1 MKILIAFIA
10 GILLGVLFNG
20 TNDTFIDSLRRW
32 LNETAKQSKGKR
44 AEFEDNIEKN
54 LPEFRRWVKQ
64 EAERKR
70 KLKRKLLLYCLLV
83 LAVVLFF
90 QSIEFS
96 PDENKQTS
104 SVFQTNNKQQS
115 ALEKDSTA
123 PEAAVKATTR

>member
-1 MKILIAFIA
+1 MTILLSFIA
-10 GILLGVLFNG
+10 GILIGMLLNG
-20 TNDTFIDSLRRW
+20 TNDTFTDSLRKW
-32 LNETAKQSKGKR
+32 LNETAKNDKRRR

-64 EAERKR
+64 EAERKS

-83 LAVVLFF
+83 LAVVLLF

-115 ALEKDSTA
+115 ALEKDSTT
-123 PEAAVKATTR
+123 PEAAVKATDR

>member
-10 GILLGVLFNG
+10 GILIGMLLNG
-20 TNDTFIDSLRRW
+20 TNDTFTDSLRKW
-32 LNETAKQSKGKR
+32 LNETAKNDKRRR

-64 EAERKR
+64 EAERKS

-115 ALEKDSTA
+115 ALEKDSTT
-123 PEAAVKATTR
+123 PEAAVKATDR

>member
-1 MKILIAFIA
+1 MTILLSFIA
-10 GILLGVLFNG
+10 GILIGMLLNG
-20 TNDTFIDSLRRW
+20 TNDTFTDSLRKW
-32 LNETAKQSKGKR
+32 LNETAKQNKGRR

-70 KLKRKLLLYCLLV
+70 KLKRKFLLYCLLV

-115 ALEKDSTA
+115 ALEKDSTT
-123 PEAAVKATTR
+123 PEAAVKATDR

>member
-10 GILLGVLFNG
+10 GILIGVLLNG
-20 TNDTFIDSLRRW
+20 TNDTFIDSLRKW
-32 LNETAKQSKGKR
+32 LNETAKNDKGRR

-83 LAVVLFF
+83 LAVVLLF

-96 PDENKQTS
+96 PDENKQIS

-115 ALEKDSTA
+115 ALEKDSTT
-123 PEAAVKATTR
+123 PEATVKATDR

>member
-1 MKILIAFIA
+1 M
-10 GILLGVLFNG
+10 LLNG
-20 TNDTFIDSLRRW
+20 TNDTFTDSLRKW
-32 LNETAKQSKGKR
+32 LNETAKNDKRRR

-115 ALEKDSTA
+115 ALEKDSTT
-123 PEAAVKATTR
+123 PEAAVKATDR

>member
-32 LNETAKQSKGKR
+32 LNETGKQSKGKR
-44 AEFEDNIEKN
+44 AELEDNIEKT

-70 KLKRKLLLYCLLV
+70 KLKRKFLLYCLLV
-83 LAVVLFF
+83 LAIVLLF

-104 SVFQTNNKQQS
+104 SVFQTNK
-115 ALEKDSTA
+115 K
-123 PEAAVKATTR
+123 P

>member
-1 MKILIAFIA
+1 MTILLSFIA
-10 GILLGVLFNG
+10 GILIGMLLNG
-20 TNDTFIDSLRRW
+20 TNDTFTDSLRKW
-32 LNETAKQSKGKR
+32 LNETAKNDKRRR

-115 ALEKDSTA
+115 ALEKDSTT
-123 PEAAVKATTR
+123 PEAAVKATDR

>member
-1 MKILIAFIA
+1 MTILLSFIA
-10 GILLGVLFNG
+10 GILIGMLLNG
-20 TNDTFIDSLRRW
+20 TNDTFTDSLRKW
-32 LNETAKQSKGKR
+32 LNETAKQNKGRR

-115 ALEKDSTA
+115 ALEKDSTT
-123 PEAAVKATTR
+123 PEAAVKATDR